1 MEVEDEEQPSPFED
15 DDLIAL
21 VFEGDP
27 RLGRIKPAILY
38 FEMLHGSVKVVQ
50 VFVSQKIIVDN
61 VPLSPS
67 VVE

>member
-1 MEVEDEEQPSPFED
+1 MEIEDEEQPSPFED

-21 VFEGDP
+21 VFEGDV

-38 FEMLHGSVKVVQ
+38 FEMLYGSVKVVQ
-50 VFVSQKIIVDN
+50 VFVSQEIIVDN